1 MDARVTPEALLEIRD
16 LKTHF
21 RSDEGMV
28 HAVDGV
34 DLSIARGETLCVV
47 GESGSGK
54 TVTALSVLKLIPM
67 PPGRIVGGQI
77 LWEGRDI
84 VPLDADEMN
93 LIRAKEI
100 GIIFQ

>member
-1 MDARVTPEALLEIRD
+1 MDARVTSDTLLEIRD
-16 LKTHF
+16 LRTHF

-67 PPGRIVGGQI
+67 PPGRIVGGEIIWQGKD
-77 LWEGRDI
+77 L
-84 VPLDADEMN
+84 VALDA
-93 LIRAKEI
+93 A
-100 GIIFQ
+100 